1 MVEETNWL
9 KVAGYAMSL
18 GVGLYLVPIGMV
30 AQADII
36 HLLDKPF
43 DATLAFIQLAL
54 SLAAISYGLISAV
67 SLLAVKPRKSIRKIL
82 QRGSRLIE

>member
-18 GVGLYLVPIGMV
+18 GVGLYLVPMGMV

-67 SLLAVKPRKSIRKIL
+67 SLLPRFL
-82 QRGSRLIE
+82 LLAEGMTGLLV

>member
-1 MVEETNWL
+1 
-9 KVAGYAMSL
+9 MSL

-30 AQADII
+30 SQAAII

-67 SLLAVKPRKSIRKIL
+67 SLLPRFL
-82 QRGSRLIE
+82 LLAAGMTGLLV

>member
-1 MVEETNWL
+1 
-9 KVAGYAMSL
+9 MSL
-18 GVGLYLVPIGMV
+18 GVGLYLVPIGIV

-43 DATLAFIQLAL
+43 DATTLAFIQLAL

-67 SLLAVKPRKSIRKIL
+67 SLLPRFL
-82 QRGSRLIE
+82 LLAAGMTELLV